1 VGVNTEDFRE
11 IAELREGLRRFLRRS
26 EQIARQEGLTPS
38 RYLLLLMIKGAPDG
52 RERSTVTDLAER
64 MQLTQSTVTELVTR
78 AEASGL
84 VRREQSVEDARVF
97 WIYVTGDGEQRLAR
111 AVERAGPERHRL
123 ELLIATGQR

>member
-1 VGVNTEDFRE
+1 VGVTIEDFRE

-52 RERSTVTDLAER
+52 AERSTVTDLADR

-84 VRREQSVEDARVF
+84 VRREQSEDDARVF
-97 WIYVTGDGEQRLAR
+97 WIYVTGDGGDRLTR
-111 AVERAGPERHRL
+111 AVKRAGPERDRL
-123 ELLIATGQR
+123 EHLIANGRR